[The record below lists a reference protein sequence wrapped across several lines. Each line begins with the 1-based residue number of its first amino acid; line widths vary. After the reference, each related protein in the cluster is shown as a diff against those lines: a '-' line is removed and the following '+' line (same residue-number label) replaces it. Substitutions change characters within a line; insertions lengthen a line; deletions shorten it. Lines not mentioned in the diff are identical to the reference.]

1 MENMTNVRFH
11 YHANGDR
18 ELNALLH
25 KLLKQ
30 IENTDAEASGM
41 VAIDDSV
48 YSNVAIYKTHKDVA
62 ETIREIYKYQ
72 FIMIKN
78 AEKEG
83 KSKGLDLLGMLNN
96 NEITTED
103 FLRRSK

>member
-11 YHANGDR
+11 NHASGDM
-18 ELNALLH
+18 ELNKLLR
-25 KLLKQ
+25 KLLKE
-30 IENTDAEASGM
+30 IDVPDAEAYGM
-41 VAIDDSV
+41 VAIDDSI
-48 YSNVAIYKTHKDVA
+48 YSNATFYKMAKNVA

-72 FIMIKN
+72 FIIRNM

-83 KSKGLDLLGMLNN
+83 KAKGLDLLGMLNN
-96 NEITTED
+96 NEITAED